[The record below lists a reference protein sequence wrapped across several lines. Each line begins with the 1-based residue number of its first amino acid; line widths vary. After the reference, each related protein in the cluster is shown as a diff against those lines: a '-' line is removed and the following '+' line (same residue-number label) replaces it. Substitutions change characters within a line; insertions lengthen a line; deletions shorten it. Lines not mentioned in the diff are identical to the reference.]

1 MTDRRWTPAVLVF
14 AALLQLLAG
23 CSHQPVTVRADVAM
37 ADARQL
43 LLVTTTG
50 WNSSAGVLR
59 YFARQG
65 THWMQVGAPTPVTL
79 GRSGVAW
86 GIGLHPD
93 QATGPRKREGD
104 GRSPAG
110 VFRIGPAFGY
120 EATAHTGLQYMA
132 MQSSHY
138 CVDVSGSPLYNR
150 IVDTRQVGEQAV
162 AGSTE
167 PMRRDIHVQGDQRY
181 RLGFV
186 IEHNA
191 AGQAMAGSCIFAHL
205 WKSPSGAT
213 AGCTAMDPAS
223 MERLLAWLRVEDGPL
238 MVLLPESEYAR
249 LREQW
254 RLPSLESTQ

>member
-1 MTDRRWTPAVLVF
+1 MTDRRWTPVGLAL
-14 AALLQLLAG
+14 AALLQLLVG
-23 CSHQPVTVRADVAM
+23 CNHRPVAAIPHLAIEDS
-37 ADARQL
+37 RQL
-43 LLVTTTG
+43 VVVTSNG
-50 WNSSAGVLR
+50 WNSSVGLLR
-59 YFARQG
+59 YFAREGKRWQQIG
-65 THWMQVGAPTPVTL
+65 SPTPVTL
-79 GRSGVAW
+79 GRNGVAW

-93 QATGPRKREGD
+93 QAAGPRKREGD

-120 EATAHTGLQYMA
+120 DATARTGLQYLA

-150 IVDTRQVGEQAV
+150 IVDAREVGEQAV

-191 AGQAMAGSCIFAHL
+191 AGQAMGGSCIFAHL
-205 WKSPSGAT
+205 WKSPGGAT

-223 MERLLAWLRVEDGPL
+223 MDRLLAWLRVEDGPL
-238 MVLLPESEYAR
+238 MVLLPETEYAR
-249 LREQW
+249 LRNPW